1 MAVEQK
7 VVIRVEIDPDM
18 TKAAAVNAF
27 LSTLD
32 KRLGKTNKSLQ
43 QTTDLLKAGM
53 AYHLAEVAKKM
64 AAFGKAI
71 LKVNFKGLV
80 VELALVTAGL
90 VAMKG
95 ALAAGRGIMN
105 GWANTVSFLKVTT
118 AGFTAGIVA
127 LVSALMAANRQ
138 FQQTQLSPFIGG
150 MQNAREAMSALRG
163 DSLGLMGPQGI
174 SGAVATLTRAGADTR
189 RLTPMLKQIGNISS
203 GDPKAFQAL
212 TQAVAAVQSTG
223 KTKAGAEALKGLGP
237 MFEGVAGKAGAMSAD
252 EFMKAMASGD
262 LTPTAFKGQMDK
274 MGTTL
279 MGGFKGMITKFYV
292 ALADMGGVFLD
303 PLRNALAQIEHI
315 LLRSLFRVSTT
326 IQSFGLE
333 TFIPK
338 LISGVERFS
347 NWWVKLIVN
356 DLPRLLEVYGNIAEW
371 WRDFSSG
378 TGKWF
383 TRLGAGMDKFKTSGE
398 AAWKFWKNIFREIGD
413 FMGGRFQE
421 YDKDITKNLEQFQHF
436 GTTFGRVIAGL
447 LGVVTAFKDEF
458 MGMLPELNS
467 FFDFL
472 TMDVFP
478 VMQDFAVQF
487 AKAFKSALPV
497 IRNIASAFL
506 PMLNALN
513 KLIGAIGGSSGLG
526 GLAVLVAG
534 WLTMTKG
541 GQDSMQYMR
550 GGYLG
555 DVAPRGRG
563 SLSHRLGASVG
574 NRFRAGR
581 GAMAAGAGMAGTGGA
596 FFATGAGVS
605 AARFPV
611 LGGGLHGPVDPR
623 LTQSQALRQRWGN
636 RMKNMGSARAGFGMS
651 KGMGMGPMMGMMMGG
666 QLLGSMVGGD
676 AGGAISSAGSYA
688 AMGSMLG
695 PGGALLGAGLGFGK
709 AALDARTGKGGALAG
724 AASGAALGGML
735 GGPIGAGIG
744 AALGGAIG
752 WWKGNKNAEK
762 LAKAGED
769 LAKETVDAIVDGFK
783 SKSREGI
790 NKDRQDLVDLINDEV
805 RMKDMAKQKGVSYE
819 AFDSEMR
826 LQQIAL
832 EESVPGI
839 FANIDSSVNKLAE
852 ITGHAADD
860 IEANAARW
868 GIALQGGQQAI
879 DDYVKKANEA
889 FKDHTEANVAS
900 IIDGVVYDTFMN
912 SPLDVQNRKDR
923 ARDES
928 RAAMNNLFAD
938 MQATGKVD
946 PDLMAGM
953 KSAAMAEGSALGLT
967 GGALTQWVDAGIRGL
982 PELARR
988 GGYSIDSGAMNE
1000 LTGQWGE
1007 GGFYGAA
1014 FENFKD
1020 TNYYAQNL
1028 TQMSGRM
1035 GMSETE
1041 LETTIK
1047 DMFHAVDAE
1056 AQMAIFNERLHSE
1069 AADALVEYKNQVVLS
1084 TEALAEFRARLLG
1097 GGGFTNTYRPGPGSL
1112 NDRWERGVGVTDE
1125 ELVDYESWLSAQ

>member
-43 QTTDLLKAGM
+43 QTTDLFEKGLAKALGTTARRM
-53 AYHLAEVAKKM
+53 AD
-64 AAFGKAI
+64 FGKAI
-71 LKVNFKGLV
+71 LKMNFKGLV

-398 AAWKFWKNIFREIGD
+398 AAWKFWKNIFKEIGD
-413 FMGGRFQE
+413 FMGGRFKE
-421 YDKDITKNLEQFQHF
+421 YDKDITNNLEQFQHF

-458 MGMLPELNS
+458 MGMLP
-467 FFDFL
+467 
-472 TMDVFP
+472 
-478 VMQDFAVQF
+478 
-487 AKAFKSALPV
+487 
-497 IRNIASAFL
+497 
-506 PMLNALN
+506 
-513 KLIGAIGGSSGLG
+513 
-526 GLAVLVAG
+526 
-534 WLTMTKG
+534 
-541 GQDSMQYMR
+541 
-550 GGYLG
+550 
-555 DVAPRGRG
+555 
-563 SLSHRLGASVG
+563 
-574 NRFRAGR
+574 
-581 GAMAAGAGMAGTGGA
+581 
-596 FFATGAGVS
+596 
-605 AARFPV
+605 
-611 LGGGLHGPVDPR
+611 
-623 LTQSQALRQRWGN
+623 
-636 RMKNMGSARAGFGMS
+636 
-651 KGMGMGPMMGMMMGG
+651 
-666 QLLGSMVGGD
+666 
-676 AGGAISSAGSYA
+676 
-688 AMGSMLG
+688 
-695 PGGALLGAGLGFGK
+695 
-709 AALDARTGKGGALAG
+709 
-724 AASGAALGGML
+724 
-735 GGPIGAGIG
+735 
-744 AALGGAIG
+744 
-752 WWKGNKNAEK
+752 
-762 LAKAGED
+762 
-769 LAKETVDAIVDGFK
+769 
-783 SKSREGI
+783 
-790 NKDRQDLVDLINDEV
+790 
-805 RMKDMAKQKGVSYE
+805 
-819 AFDSEMR
+819 
-826 LQQIAL
+826 
-832 EESVPGI
+832 
-839 FANIDSSVNKLAE
+839 
-852 ITGHAADD
+852 
-860 IEANAARW
+860 
-868 GIALQGGQQAI
+868 
-879 DDYVKKANEA
+879 
-889 FKDHTEANVAS
+889 
-900 IIDGVVYDTFMN
+900 
-912 SPLDVQNRKDR
+912 
-923 ARDES
+923 
-928 RAAMNNLFAD
+928 
-938 MQATGKVD
+938 
-946 PDLMAGM
+946 
-953 KSAAMAEGSALGLT
+953 
-967 GGALTQWVDAGIRGL
+967 
-982 PELARR
+982 
-988 GGYSIDSGAMNE
+988 
-1000 LTGQWGE
+1000 
-1007 GGFYGAA
+1007 
-1014 FENFKD
+1014 
-1020 TNYYAQNL
+1020 
-1028 TQMSGRM
+1028 
-1035 GMSETE
+1035 
-1041 LETTIK
+1041 
-1047 DMFHAVDAE
+1047 
-1056 AQMAIFNERLHSE
+1056 
-1069 AADALVEYKNQVVLS
+1069 
-1084 TEALAEFRARLLG
+1084 
-1097 GGGFTNTYRPGPGSL
+1097 
-1112 NDRWERGVGVTDE
+1112 
-1125 ELVDYESWLSAQ
+1125 